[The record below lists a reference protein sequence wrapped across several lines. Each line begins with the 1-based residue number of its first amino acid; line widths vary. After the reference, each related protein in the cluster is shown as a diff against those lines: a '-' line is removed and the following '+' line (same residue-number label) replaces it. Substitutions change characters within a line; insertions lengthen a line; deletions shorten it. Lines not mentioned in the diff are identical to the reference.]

1 MIGSP
6 DYWNEKGKLDKDA
19 KQPVYL
25 DLAEADLSFKRVA
38 HTDTSDLINRTLLEV
53 DNIVTEIDQKV
64 LGIDA
69 YTGKAVKLQDK
80 FPSPKIVEL
89 GPVKLFSVNTNEVR
103 AMRRYGLEGA
113 KAFPVS
119 AALTQKMNDA
129 LLYMASEE
137 NRGLSCRP
145 IPSAQPGKRDLLVAG
160 PSDRQ
165 RSFQKSAGRPAARP

>member
-1 MIGSP
+1 MAKPTLADFADQVAELLVTPSTDLDRNTLLISLNILFGAIDWKKRRAVIGSP
-6 DYWNEKGKLDKDA
+6 DYWNEKGKQDKDA

-38 HTDTSDLINRTLLEV
+38 HPDTGDLINRTLLEA
-53 DNIVTEIDQKV
+53 DNIVTEIDQNV

-69 YTGKAVKLQDK
+69 YTGKAVQLQDK

-113 KAFPVS
+113 KTFPVS
-119 AALTQKMNDA
+119 AALTQKMNNA
-129 LLYMASEE
+129 
-137 NRGLSCRP
+137 
-145 IPSAQPGKRDLLVAG
+145 
-160 PSDRQ
+160 
-165 RSFQKSAGRPAARP
+165 